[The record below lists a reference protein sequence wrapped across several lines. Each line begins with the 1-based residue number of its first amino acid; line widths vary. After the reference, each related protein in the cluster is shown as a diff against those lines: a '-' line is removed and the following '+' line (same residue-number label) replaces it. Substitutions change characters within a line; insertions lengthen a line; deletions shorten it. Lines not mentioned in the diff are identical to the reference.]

1 MGNAASVSAS
11 EVRKGWAALTT
22 RETLDF
28 VLYFIQSWDLRS
40 WPQKEV
46 TELVKTNSL
55 SNWAS
60 IMGSEVKNLPAKGA
74 DSGLI
79 PGSGKSPG
87 RGKANSLQY
96 SCLGNPMDRG
106 AWRAT
111 VHGVAQS
118 QTLPEAHT
126 QPRPRPMGQARSPH
140 SVCDASNSEGVA
152 CIIPV

>member
-1 MGNAASVSAS
+1 MGQ
-11 EVRKGWAALTT
+11 EG
-22 RETLDF
+22 F
-28 VLYFIQSWDLRS
+28 
-40 WPQKEV
+40 PG
-46 TELVKTNSL
+46 
-55 SNWAS
+55 
-60 IMGSEVKNLPAKGA
+60 GSEVKNLPAKEA

-87 RGKANSLQY
+87 RGKANPLQY

-106 AWRAT
+106 AWWAT

-126 QPRPRPMGQARSPH
+126 PPRPPPMGQALSSH
-140 SVCDASNSEGVA
+140 SVSDASNSEDVA